1 MWMSPAQPARPHSLL
16 RNYGPHHQ
24 APRSGAGLYAA
35 SFRRGAALARG
46 GSTGAPLYDF
56 FMGRELNPRLG
67 GLDLKEFCELY
78 PGLLGWLLIDLG
90 MAHKQLQARARA
102 GGRHSGRLAASLRD
116 APALVRSQHLCFL
129 VAAGF
134 VGTSLLAWHKVVVT
148 WYDAHHLCIQ
158 YLSSGRRPCPCAPR
172 EPGSPVRAG

>member
-1 MWMSPAQPARPHSLL
+1 MRRPPAAQPAAGRWPGSS
-16 RNYGPHHQ
+16 G
-24 APRSGAGLYAA
+24 PRSGAGLYAA

-102 GGRHSGRLAASLRD
+102 GGRRGGRLTACSRD
-116 APALVRSQHLCFL
+116 APALGALQHLWFSSSCWLCLDPPFGL
-129 VAAGF
+129 AQRQPGHFAQTAAAAPC
-134 VGTSLLAWHKVVVT
+134 SPA
-148 WYDAHHLCIQ
+148 
-158 YLSSGRRPCPCAPR
+158 SSC
-172 EPGSPVRAG
+172 